1 MPMQVRQAF
10 VQCVIGTCVWLL
22 LSEIFPMTI
31 RGFAMGIAVFVLWTT
46 TPPSPSRSP
55 SSTRRWARP
64 GTFGIFALITIV
76 SIFFVTTFVPE
87 TKSHSLEALEDNF
100 PRHDAA
106 HLVHTPATVAGS

>member
-1 MPMQVRQAF
+1 MRHRHLRLAVAVRDLPDDHSRIRHGHRGVRALDHNAAISFAF
-10 VQCVIGTCVWLL
+10 PIVN
-22 LSEIFPMTI
+22 
-31 RGFAMGIAVFVLWTT
+31 
-46 TPPSPSRSP
+46 
-55 SSTRRWARP
+55 STLGST